1 MTQICTTAKDAS
13 HFLLSSDQDHSKSP
27 FSAGFCGSGG
37 QGVTGPGKD
46 S

>member
-1 MTQICTTAKDAS
+1 MTQICTTAKNVP
-13 HFLLSSDQDHSKSP
+13 HFLLSSNQDQSKSP
-27 FSAGFCGSGG
+27 FSAGFSGSGG